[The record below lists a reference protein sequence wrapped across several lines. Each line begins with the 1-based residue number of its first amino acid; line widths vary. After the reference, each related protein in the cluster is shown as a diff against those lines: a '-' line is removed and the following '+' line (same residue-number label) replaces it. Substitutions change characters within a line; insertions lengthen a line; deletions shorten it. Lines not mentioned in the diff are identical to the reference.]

1 MSYENIHRVNFK
13 KNEKKYN
20 HENSEVYKM
29 LQEVE
34 SEDGPSGRT
43 PPAPLSPRSTVPVQ
57 SVTIPP
63 VQLRSVAP
71 KPAPPPVAQA
81 ATHIS
86 PAAQAAPA
94 PIQAP
99 TAPVS
104 APQSAPAGPA
114 PAGGAGNPNVCAECE
129 RLIVGVFVRIKDK
142 NLHVEC
148 FKCNTCGQS
157 LKNVGYYNI
166 NNKLYCD
173 VHAKTV
179 ARQNPPTPGLE
190 SVPGPPTGGAPYMG
204 SPTAAPQAPSSY
216 APVAPPK
223 PFSLTSG
230 IRPQSPSVDS
240 YASKVAPIPFHVLF
254 L

>member
-1 MSYENIHRVNFK
+1 
-13 KNEKKYN
+13 
-20 HENSEVYKM
+20 M

-34 SEDGPSGRT
+34 SEDGPGGRT
-43 PPAPLSPRSTVPVQ
+43 PPPLSPKSNVPPTP
-57 SVTIPP
+57 VTIPQ

-81 ATHIS
+81 ATHVS
-86 PAAQAAPA
+86 PATQGVPA

-99 TAPVS
+99 AAPPVAAQQPGS
-104 APQSAPAGPA
+104 
-114 PAGGAGNPNVCAECE
+114 GGGAAAGNPNVCAECE

-157 LKNVGYYNI
+157 LKNIGYYNI

-179 ARQNPPTPGLE
+179 ARQNPPAPGLE
-190 SVPGPPTGGAPYMG
+190 PVTGSPSSVPLAPLSTPSGAP
-204 SPTAAPQAPSSY
+204 SAY
-216 APVAPPK
+216 APVTPPK

-230 IRPQSPSVDS
+230 IRPTSPNVDS
-240 YASKVAPIPFHVLF
+240 YAAKIAPLPFHVRYWSMVL
-254 L
+254 LPHYSYHSCDLILSLNSNHLLAELVM